1 MKDLFGQAILDYQTD
16 NNPENLYT
24 ETSISELDVMPID
37 YLFRDFDEMPTFE
50 QKALTL
56 AKGNVLDVGTGAGS
70 HALYLQQKG
79 LNVKAIDISPKAIEA
94 CKLRGIE
101 NVEAINILDLPTDE
115 KFDTILIL
123 MNGTGI
129 FQNLFVIGAYLEKL
143 KSLLEPAGQIII
155 DGTDIIYM
163 FDDDDDGG
171 KWIPGDKNYYGEVD
185 FIVHYKGMQDEPI
198 EWLYLDFDTLKNA
211 CEHHGLECKR
221 ILKED
226 YSYLAKITIK

>member
-1 MKDLFGQAILDYQTD
+1 MKDLFGQAILDYQTE

-50 QKALTL
+50 QKALALT
-56 AKGNVLDVGTGAGS
+56 KGKTLDVGAGAGS
-70 HALYLQQKG
+70 HALYLQEKG
-79 LNVKAIDISPKAIEA
+79 FHVKAIDISPKAIET
-94 CKLRGIE
+94 CKLRGVKNTE
-101 NVEAINILDLPTDE
+101 VINLLDVSTDE
-115 KFDTILIL
+115 KYDTILLL

-129 FQNLFVIGAYLEKL
+129 FQNLFVIGVYLEKL
-143 KSLLEPAGQIII
+143 KSLLTPNGQVLI
-155 DGTDIIYM
+155 DGTDILYM

-211 CEHHGLECKR
+211 CEHHGLHCKR
-221 ILKED
+221 VLKDED
-226 YSYLAKITIK
+226 SYLAKITIN

>member
-1 MKDLFGQAILDYQTD
+1 MKDLFGQAILDYQTE
-16 NNPENLYT
+16 NHPENLYT

-37 YLFRDFDEMPTFE
+37 YLFRDFDEMPAFE

-56 AKGNVLDVGTGAGS
+56 AQGKTLDVGAGAGS
-70 HALYLQQKG
+70 HTLYLQDKG
-79 LNVKAIDISPKAIEA
+79 LEVKAIDLSPKAIEA
-94 CKLRGIE
+94 CRLRG
-101 NVEAINILDLPTDE
+101 VKHTEAIHLLDLSTE
-115 KFDTILIL
+115 ERYDTILLL

-143 KSLLEPAGQIII
+143 KALLNEGGQILI

-185 FIVHYKGMQDEPI
+185 FIVHYKGMQEEPI

-211 CEHHGLECKR
+211 CEHHGLKCKR
-221 ILKED
+221 LMKEED
-226 YSYLAKITIK
+226 SYLAKITIN

>member
-56 AKGNVLDVGTGAGS
+56 AKGNVLDVGAGAGS

-94 CKLRGIE
+94 CKLRGVE
-101 NVEAINILDLPTDE
+101 NVEAINLLDLPTDE

-143 KSLLEPAGQIII
+143 KSLLHPAGQIII

-211 CEHHGLECKR
+211 CDHHSLECKR